1 MHKQNVTMED
11 VAAAAGVSRASVSR
25 VFLGQKKVSQATR
38 DKVLRVAHDL
48 GYVPNIM
55 AGSLSSSR
63 TDTIGLLLRDASNPA
78 YGLLFTELQRAAQL
92 ENLSLISMTISIDKK
107 DEKQI
112 ASLEHLLGLRV
123 AGLIVATGGV
133 PSEKLLPFH
142 EQLPIIRAGRPEV
155 SNRIHAIS
163 YDEEHAGI
171 TLSQHIIDLGHRNVA
186 VLQTRQNTSFPEW
199 TRATAMINELKKY
212 SVNVTVVDVDH
223 PNDGHDELLAAIQHE
238 RVTAVMCPSDMRQ
251 LGVLR
256 WLHAAGYSVPDDVSV
271 TGCDG
276 ALPGSDVMGLTTY
289 RIPIE
294 ELAQQAITE
303 ISRLIAKPAA
313 EIVNRKIPGGLV
325 IGSTTGAPKT

>member
-1 MHKQNVTMED
+1 MEKENVTMED

-38 DKVLRVAHDL
+38 DKVFRVARDL
-48 GYVPNIM
+48 GYVPNIL

-92 ENLSLISMTISIDKK
+92 ENLNLISMTISIDRK

-112 ASLEHLLGLRV
+112 ASLQHLLGLRV

-142 EQLPIIRAGRPEV
+142 EKLPIIRAGRPEV
-155 SNRIHAIS
+155 SNSIHAIS
-163 YDEEHAGI
+163 YDEEHAGV
-171 TLSQHIIDLGHRNVA
+171 TLARHIVELGHRNVA
-186 VLQTRQNTSFPEW
+186 VLKTSKDTSFPEW
-199 TRATAMINELKKY
+199 TRATAMIDELDGHG
-212 SVNVTVVDVDH
+212 VTVTIVDVDQ
-223 PNDGHDELLAAIQHE
+223 PEDGRAEVIEAIT
-238 RVTAVMCPSDMRQ
+238 RDRITAVMCPSDIRQ

-256 WLHAAGYSVPDDVSV
+256 WIQSAGYSVPDDISV

-276 ALPGSDVMGLTTY
+276 ALPGADIMGLTTY
-289 RIPIE
+289 RIAIE
-294 ELAQQAITE
+294 QLAQQVITE
-303 ISRLIAKPAA
+303 ITRLIANPTR
-313 EIVNRKIPGGLV
+313 EIVNRKIPGELINGT
-325 IGSTTGAPKT
+325 TTGSPKY